1 MTERSFVCEQ
11 CGLDVDSEPIG
22 TDHRNHCPSCLWS
35 RHLDGKTPGD
45 RSAHCG
51 GMMKPVVLTFKYE
64 QEKTGELMLVHK
76 CMLCGAVSK
85 NRIAGDDKPE
95 SVECLFQ
102 KCLELSAEEIKELEG
117 QGVKILTET
126 DEREIITQLYGKPE
140 AEGRLRE

>member
-1 MTERSFVCEQ
+1 
-11 CGLDVDSEPIG
+11 
-22 TDHRNHCPSCLWS
+22 
-35 RHLDGKTPGD
+35 
-45 RSAHCG
+45 
-51 GMMKPVVLTFKYE
+51 MMKPVVLTFKYE